1 MESKL
6 EFEFW
11 GKPLMSSTIIGQV
24 TCGFPY
30 FSLFFCYRGIVI
42 FDQLAT
48 LSIERRPPEPLP
60 RRKIPEEK
68 TPEQTRKERIDRRKS
83 DGITLQTVLEDCF
96 HLGWKSKQLQLQN
109 LRPNNACWH
118 WLQAKRPHLI
128 GARPSD
134 ENFMYFAG
142 WSMRAW
148 TVFTLHVKLISY
160 WNILLFFL
168 IFTLV

>member
-30 FSLFFCYRGIVI
+30 FSRFLGYCGIFNYNEFVT
-42 FDQLAT
+42 FST
-48 LSIERRPPEPLP
+48 ERRPPDPLP

-68 TPEQTRKERIDRRKS
+68 TPEETRKQRIDRRKS

-96 HLGWKSKQLQLQN
+96 HLG
-109 LRPNNACWH
+109 
-118 WLQAKRPHLI
+118 
-128 GARPSD
+128 
-134 ENFMYFAG
+134 
-142 WSMRAW
+142 
-148 TVFTLHVKLISY
+148 
-160 WNILLFFL
+160 
-168 IFTLV
+168 